1 MIRCSWSMDFVK
13 SPFEK
18 LQLWIVEQFHLH
30 KKLPAVMNHNMIFFK
45 CYDSL
50 LQVPFCEEKTVQLFR
65 VAFFRRDFFRNPY
78 FSNTISFCK
87 HKSESIPAFS
97 QSFSCATAEGVIRYA
112 DCDLLDTSLGDLNNP
127 LITCVKMALSF
138 PPFLPLCDQ
147 PLCSSPQWGQNIFR
161 LALIRIQKLR

>member
-1 MIRCSWSMDFVK
+1 MYFASYSLTAISNMK
-13 SPFEK
+13 STKIFC
-18 LQLWIVEQFHLH
+18 L
-30 KKLPAVMNHNMIFFK
+30 KKLFAILYGSNV
-45 CYDSL
+45 
-50 LQVPFCEEKTVQLFR
+50 
-65 VAFFRRDFFRNPY
+65 
-78 FSNTISFCK
+78 SNTISFCK

-147 PLCSSPQWGQNIFR
+147 PLCSSQQWGQNICK
-161 LALIRIQKLR
+161 LALIRI

>member
-1 MIRCSWSMDFVK
+1 MYFASYFNKHSEGFKQVYLGSM
-13 SPFEK
+13 K
-18 LQLWIVEQFHLH
+18 L
-30 KKLPAVMNHNMIFFK
+30 KKLSAVLYSSN
-45 CYDSL
+45 
-50 LQVPFCEEKTVQLFR
+50 V
-65 VAFFRRDFFRNPY
+65 
-78 FSNTISFCK
+78 SNTISFCK
-87 HKSESIPAFS
+87 HESESIPAFS